1 MENGKINL
9 IIIDSP
15 TDGMNDILDSYNL
28 LEKMLL
34 SKLVELDEHVVV
46 LNEYSAFRRAL
57 VYKDY
62 EMPPS
67 LVTTADRLTHF
78 TKLVTDFHNHC
89 KENGN
94 TDYIVILSD
103 ISYKYL
109 SDNILEM
116 GPMTI
121 SDAIDD
127 VSKLLINEF
136 RQKNV
141 PDIDVMNMGWVALS
155 SFNLIDIY
163 DLVVDFIDNFNTNE
177 NLSNI
182 NNSELILS

>member
-15 TDGMNDILDSYNL
+15 TDCMNDILDSYNL

-67 LVTTADRLTHF
+67 LVTTSDRITHF
-78 TKLVTDFHNHC
+78 TKLVTDFYNHC

-103 ISYKYL
+103 ISYKYI

-116 GPMTI
+116 GPMTL
-121 SDAIDD
+121 SDAIDA
-127 VSKLLINEF
+127 VSKLLSKEF
-136 RQKNV
+136 KQGNV
-141 PDIDVMNMGWVALS
+141 PVVDGMNMGWVALS

-163 DLVVDFIDNFNTNE
+163 DLVVDFIDNFNNNVNLE
-177 NLSNI
+177 NA
-182 NNSELILS
+182 NNSNLILS